1 MRRIAFLCLLLS
13 TAAWAGQ
20 VGGLPCRGVDPPL
33 RRPLADVIGVNTHY
47 GTDVDPGLDRFA
59 AAGLRLVR
67 NDLTWS
73 RIERVPGQYDFSGPD
88 RVVAALEQ
96 RGIHIIF
103 ILDYG
108 NSLYGPSRAVVDDA
122 GREAFAAFAA
132 AAARRYGG
140 RGHLWEIWN
149 EPNIFWSVQGTGI
162 GGDPAEYARL
172 VAATVPALRAADP
185 HGAILV
191 GSISYILDSLLG
203 DSFLQGLIAQHVL
216 PLADGLTVH
225 FYRGGPPESVGAD
238 VGHVRDLLA
247 AAGQVIPVWSGE
259 WGWSTYDPTAPPTGL
274 NYLPAVTPQRQA
286 SWVARMLLVNATLGL
301 PSIVYD
307 DHDPAHPSP
316 GNIEDHFG
324 LLASDFSP
332 KPAFDALAEVLAV
345 AGTARPLCVLAP
357 GAGAHGLVLRQ
368 QTAGKVVAL
377 WSETDVTWAVRARG
391 REVRMLAADGHDVT
405 PSTLARGAI
414 VPGVADDGP
423 LYLVGVRTLRVRLAD
438 SKESAVVPLYTSGAS
453 R

>member
-1 MRRIAFLCLLLS
+1 MGRIAFLCLLLS
-13 TAAWAGQ
+13 TVAWAGQ
-20 VGGLPCRGVDPPL
+20 VGGLPCRAVDPAL

-47 GTDVDPGLDRFA
+47 GTNVDPGADRFA

-73 RIERVPGQYDFSGPD
+73 QIERVPGQYDFSGPD

-96 RGIHIIF
+96 RGIRIIF

-149 EPNIFWSVQGTGI
+149 EPNIFWSAPGTGI
-162 GGDPAEYARL
+162 GGDPAYDARL
-172 VAATVPALRAADP
+172 VAATVPALRAEDP

-203 DSFLQGLIAQHVL
+203 DSFLQGLIAQHVIL
-216 PLADGLTVH
+216 LADGLTVH

-247 AAGQVIPVWSGE
+247 AAGQVIPIWSGE

-286 SWVARMLLVNATLGL
+286 
-301 PSIVYD
+301 
-307 DHDPAHPSP
+307 
-316 GNIEDHFG
+316 
-324 LLASDFSP
+324 
-332 KPAFDALAEVLAV
+332 
-345 AGTARPLCVLAP
+345 
-357 GAGAHGLVLRQ
+357 
-368 QTAGKVVAL
+368 
-377 WSETDVTWAVRARG
+377 
-391 REVRMLAADGHDVT
+391 
-405 PSTLARGAI
+405 
-414 VPGVADDGP
+414 
-423 LYLVGVRTLRVRLAD
+423 
-438 SKESAVVPLYTSGAS
+438 
-453 R
+453 